1 MMLEPSWNHV
11 FVPYVSGDVWAGQA
25 PQALNPFAA
34 ESNLKGWKGYFQGP
48 SGVSRLT
55 KTLPIGSIVLL

>member
-48 SGVSRLT
+48 SDENIANWLHST
-55 KTLPIGSIVLL
+55 TMS

>member
-48 SGVSRLT
+48 SGRF
-55 KTLPIGSIVLL
+55 PD